1 MAAAAG
7 PASGRCGL
15 RLRGGLLAAHLVEIP
30 GVDTARC
37 SGLVHPHKGHGG
49 AGGHQPRCGQWSR
62 PYQCRWKYLRIARQ
76 RLRLPGYFSKRW
88 SVQQTID
95 ALEAETRKHFAAWQL
110 SPLLRGE
117 LVLLLDERRTAHLA
131 GQVLHYDR
139 ENGLTYQKED
149 GNGDNGSPWCS
160 PQG

>member
-1 MAAAAG
+1 M
-7 PASGRCGL
+7 
-15 RLRGGLLAAHLVEIP
+15 
-30 GVDTARC
+30 
-37 SGLVHPHKGHGG
+37 
-49 AGGHQPRCGQWSR
+49 
-62 PYQCRWKYLRIARQ
+62 
-76 RLRLPGYFSKRW
+76 PGYFSKRW

-117 LVLLLDERRTAHLA
+117 LVLLLDEHRTAHLA

-149 GNGDNGSPWCS
+149 EDGDDGV
-160 PQG
+160 